1 MAPSRP
7 AILGILCPGRRQPAQ
22 SLLLSGLVQPR
33 SLLGELP
40 PSSATGA
47 RTPGFPAPPRW
58 VSAFGLRL
66 VLSLAHLVLPD
77 AGVPRGGRVLGS
89 GVDSYNG
96 GLVGG
101 GNTVG
106 TRRLYLARNHPP
118 PPPTRR
124 KGGCSYPGPGRQGRD
139 VGAFFSAMPGPKALG
154 AAFASAELGPPAN

>member
-1 MAPSRP
+1 MVEPLERSSLGYRAGVRTRPREGLACKRGKPLAPSRP

-22 SLLLSGLVQPR
+22 SLLLSGLVQSP

-40 PSSATGA
+40 PSSVAGARA

-89 GVDSYNG
+89 GVD
-96 GLVGG
+96 
-101 GNTVG
+101 
-106 TRRLYLARNHPP
+106 
-118 PPPTRR
+118 
-124 KGGCSYPGPGRQGRD
+124 
-139 VGAFFSAMPGPKALG
+139 
-154 AAFASAELGPPAN
+154 

>member
-1 MAPSRP
+1 MSLWSVLVWAVVRKGPREGLACKRGRPLAPSRP

-33 SLLGELP
+33 FLLGDLP
-40 PSSATGA
+40 PSSAAGA

-89 GVDSYNG
+89 GVG
-96 GLVGG
+96 
-101 GNTVG
+101 
-106 TRRLYLARNHPP
+106 
-118 PPPTRR
+118 
-124 KGGCSYPGPGRQGRD
+124 
-139 VGAFFSAMPGPKALG
+139 
-154 AAFASAELGPPAN
+154 